1 MVLKKQIVT
10 AALPYANGP
19 LHIGHLAG
27 CYLPSDI
34 YARFQKAKGNDVAFV
49 CGSDEH
55 GVPISLRAKA
65 ENKTPQEVVDF
76 YHNLMQETF
85 VRMGI
90 EFDHYSRT
98 SSKVHHET
106 AQEFFKKLYDQE
118 TFLTQT
124 SEQLYDAEANQFL
137 ADRYITGTCPNCSY
151 EKAYG
156 DQCENC
162 GKALSPDELINP
174 TSALTGNKPE
184 LKSTTNW
191 YLPLDSMQAD
201 LSKYIESKKGIW
213 KNAVYGQCNSWLKDG
228 LKPRAMTRDLN
239 WGVSL
244 PVPDT
249 EGKVMY
255 VWFDAPLGYIS
266 ATKEFMPDQWE
277 DYWKDPNTELIHFIG
292 KDNIVFHCLIFPAML
307 MAEGSYVLPNIVA
320 ANEFLNLE
328 GEKISTSRNYAVW
341 VHEYLNDF
349 KDRADEMRYVLCSI
363 APENKDADFSWEGFQ
378 ARVNNELVAIFGN
391 FINRVS
397 VLTQK
402 YYEGVVPEANN
413 SAVEE
418 DLWKEA
424 FWFVEAIET
433 QIVNY
438 QFRDALASWI
448 NLSRLGN
455 KYLADQ
461 EPWKTIKTD
470 QVRTNT
476 IMHNA
481 INLAAL
487 IGVYSKPFL
496 PATYS
501 KLAQPLKIENAPLE
515 YSALSVPSGTQV
527 ENIPLLFQQIT
538 DEEVTQQQEKL
549 KPKDLFKLKPMI
561 QYDDFAKMQ
570 LVSATIKE
578 AKKVENADKL
588 LQITLAVSDDE
599 DKTVLSGIAMHYKP
613 EEIVGKQVTYLANL
627 APRKMR
633 GIMSEGMILMAES
646 EGKLVFVSPESTIEN
661 GSEIA

>member
-1 MVLKKQIVT
+1 M
-10 AALPYANGP
+10 
-19 LHIGHLAG
+19 
-27 CYLPSDI
+27 
-34 YARFQKAKGNDVAFV
+34 R
-49 CGSDEH
+49 
-55 GVPISLRAKA
+55 
-65 ENKTPQEVVDF
+65 
-76 YHNLMQETF
+76 
-85 VRMGI
+85 
-90 EFDHYSRT
+90 
-98 SSKVHHET
+98 
-106 AQEFFKKLYDQE
+106 
-118 TFLTQT
+118 
-124 SEQLYDAEANQFL
+124 
-137 ADRYITGTCPNCSY
+137 
-151 EKAYG
+151 
-156 DQCENC
+156 
-162 GKALSPDELINP
+162 
-174 TSALTGNKPE
+174 
-184 LKSTTNW
+184 W
-191 YLPLDSMQAD
+191 
-201 LSKYIESKKGIW
+201 
-213 KNAVYGQCNSWLKDG
+213 
-228 LKPRAMTRDLN
+228 
-239 WGVSL
+239 
-244 PVPDT
+244 PV
-249 EGKVMY
+249 
-255 VWFDAPLGYIS
+255 
-266 ATKEFMPDQWE
+266 
-277 DYWKDPNTELIHFIG
+277 
-292 KDNIVFHCLIFPAML
+292 
-307 MAEGSYVLPNIVA
+307 
-320 ANEFLNLE
+320 
-328 GEKISTSRNYAVW
+328 
-341 VHEYLNDF
+341 
-349 KDRADEMRYVLCSI
+349 
-363 APENKDADFSWEGFQ
+363 
-378 ARVNNELVAIFGN
+378 
-391 FINRVS
+391 
-397 VLTQK
+397 
-402 YYEGVVPEANN
+402 
-413 SAVEE
+413 
-418 DLWKEA
+418 
-424 FWFVEAIET
+424 
-433 QIVNY
+433 
-438 QFRDALASWI
+438 WI

-646 EGKLVFVSPESTIEN
+646 EGKLVFVSPESTIRKWK
-661 GSEIA
+661 

>member
-1 MVLKKQIVT
+1 LKKQIVT

-34 YARFQKAKGNDVAFV
+34 YSRFQKAKGKDVVFV

-65 ENKTPQEVVDF
+65 EEKTPQAVVDH
-76 YHNLMQETF
+76 YHSLMKETF
-85 VRMGI
+85 QRMGI
-90 EFDHYSRT
+90 EFDVYSRT
-98 SSKVHHET
+98 SSPIHHET
-106 AQEFFKKLYDQE
+106 AQTFFKKLYDQD
-118 TFLTQT
+118 TFLAKT

-137 ADRYITGTCPNCSY
+137 ADRYVTGTCPNCSY

-174 TSALTGNKPE
+174 TSALTGNQPE
-184 LKSTTNW
+184 VKSTTNW
-191 YLPLDSMQAD
+191 YLPLDAMQEE
-201 LSKYIESKKGIW
+201 LNTYIESKKGTW
-213 KNAVYGQCNSWLKDG
+213 KNAVYGQCKSWLNDG
-228 LKPRAMTRDLN
+228 LKPRAMTRDLD
-239 WGVSL
+239 WGVPL
-244 PVPDT
+244 PVPNT

-255 VWFDAPLGYIS
+255 VWFDAPIGYIS
-266 ATKEFMPDQWE
+266 ATKALLPDTWE
-277 DYWKDPNTELIHFIG
+277 DYWKNKDTELVHFIG

-307 MAEGSYVLPNIVA
+307 MAEGSYVLPEVVA

-328 GEKISTSRNYAVW
+328 GNKISTSRNYAVW

-349 KDRADEMRYVLCSI
+349 NDRADELRYVLCSI
-363 APENKDADFSWEGFQ
+363 APENKDADFNWGDFQ

-391 FINRVS
+391 FVNRVS

-402 YYEGVVPEANN
+402 YYEGTVPAVNN
-413 SAVEE
+413 TEVETQ
-418 DLWKEA
+418 LWKE
-424 FWFVEAIET
+424 VQGQVQVLEQQIEK
-433 QIVNY
+433 Y

-455 KYLADQ
+455 KYFADQ

-470 QVRTNT
+470 QERTNT
-476 IMHNA
+476 IMNNA

-487 IGVYSKPFL
+487 IGTYAKPFL
-496 PATYS
+496 PATFD
-501 KLAQPLKIENAPLE
+501 KLAQLLQIEKAKLEFNAELIQAG
-515 YSALSVPSGTQV
+515 SQV
-527 ENIPLLFQQIT
+527 SKIPLLFAQIT
-538 DEEVTQQQEKL
+538 DEEIAAQQEKL
-549 KPKDLFKLKPMI
+549 IPTDTFKLKPMI
-561 QYDDFAKMQ
+561 QYEDFAKMQ

-588 LQITLAVSDDE
+588 LQITLTVSDAE
-599 DKTVLSGIAMHYKP
+599 DKTVLSGIAMHFKP

-646 EGKLVFVSPESTIEN
+646 DGKLVFVSPETTIEN

>member
-1 MVLKKQIVT
+1 MYLKKQIVT

-27 CYLPSDI
+27 CFLPSDI
-34 YARFQKAKGNDVAFV
+34 YSRFQKAKGNDIVFV

-65 ENKTPQEVVDF
+65 EGKTPQEVVDF
-76 YHNLMQETF
+76 YHNLMQDTF
-85 VRMGI
+85 KRMGI

-98 SSKVHHET
+98 SSEVHHAT
-106 AQEFFKKLYDQE
+106 AQDFFKKLYDQN
-118 TFLTQT
+118 TFLAQT

-137 ADRYITGTCPNCSY
+137 ADRYVTGTCPNCKY

-174 TSALTGNKPE
+174 TSALTGNKPV

-191 YLPLDSMQAD
+191 FLPLDAMQEE
-201 LSKYIESKKGIW
+201 LGNYIESKKEIW
-213 KNAVYGQCNSWLKDG
+213 KNAVYGQCRSWLNDG

-244 PVPDT
+244 PVPDS

-255 VWFDAPLGYIS
+255 VWFDAPIGYIS
-266 ATKEFMPDQWE
+266 ATKELMPDRWE
-277 DYWKDPNTELIHFIG
+277 EYWKDPDTELIHFIG
-292 KDNIVFHCLIFPAML
+292 KDNIVFHCIIFPAML
-307 MAEGSYVLPNIVA
+307 MAEGSYVLPNVVA

-341 VHEYLNDF
+341 AHEYLNDF
-349 KDRADEMRYVLCSI
+349 NNRADEMRYVLCAI

-378 ARVNNELVAIFGN
+378 ARVNNELVAIIGN

-397 VLTQK
+397 VLTLK
-402 YYEGVVPEANN
+402 YYEGIVPAPNDTQ
-413 SAVEE
+413 VEV
-418 DLWKEA
+418 DLWTEA
-424 FWFVEAIET
+424 KQLIALLEKQVKH
-433 QIVNY
+433 Y

-448 NLSRLGN
+448 SLSRLGN

-470 QVRTNT
+470 QERTDT
-476 IMHNA
+476 VMYNA
-481 INLAAL
+481 LNLAAL
-487 IGVYSKPFL
+487 IAVYSKPFL
-496 PATYS
+496 PSTFE
-501 KLAQPLKIENAPLE
+501 KLASPLNVADADLDYNAQLIQPGSMVKK
-515 YSALSVPSGTQV
+515 
-527 ENIPLLFQQIT
+527 IPLLFQQIT
-538 DEEVTQQQEKL
+538 DEEVAQQQEKL
-549 KPKDLFKLKPMI
+549 KIKDSFNLKPMI
-561 QYDDFAKMQ
+561 QYEDFAKMQ
-570 LVSATIKE
+570 LVSATIKD
-578 AKKVENADKL
+578 AKKLENADKL
-588 LQITLAVSDDE
+588 LQITLSVSDAE

-613 EEIVGKQVTYLANL
+613 EDIVGKQVTYLANL

-646 EGKLVFVSPESTIEN
+646 DGKLIFVSPESTIAN